1 MSLIVLTEE
10 RIQSL
15 IRQRKQVLG
24 QGASCKVFLLELKG
38 DLCCLKVAKDLH
50 YASMFQKEFDILMEL
65 DGAAGAPIPL
75 GKSFGFPAILTSF
88 CGKTTFFE
96 LSSMAPGD
104 LDKFSAFELLVRD
117 VQQLHKRGYVHNDIK
132 ENNVVVRRNADG
144 SLKVSL
150 IDYGVASKNGS
161 KFKMVSANPD
171 DLPWVPPEA
180 SCGKPCTS
188 VASLDVFSLGYILNN
203 ILKQCKAR
211 YPALEVLASM
221 ALSSDPSHRP
231 SMAKLAKVVKS
242 YTPLQEKK
250 SKNTAVSRYLRKFCS
265 RLFPF
270 LNVTQKKNT
279 VKPQSV
285 SVKH

>member
-24 QGASCKVFLLELKG
+24 QGASCKVFLLEVKG
-38 DLCCLKVAKDLH
+38 DLCCLKVAKDH
-50 YASMFQKEFDILMEL
+50 HFAGMFQKEFDILMEL

-75 GKSFGFPAILTSF
+75 GKSFGFPALLTSF
-88 CGKTTFFE
+88 CGKTTFCQ

-117 VQQLHKRGYVHNDIK
+117 VQQLHKHGYVHNDIK

-150 IDYGVASKNGS
+150 IDYGLASKNGRT
-161 KFKMVSANPD
+161 FKTNSDND
-171 DLPWVPPEA
+171 KPWMAPEA
-180 SCGKPCTS
+180 CSGKPCK
-188 VASLDVFSLGYILNN
+188 VKASLDVFSLGYILNN

-221 ALSSDPSHRP
+221 ALSSDPAQRP
-231 SMAKLAKVVKS
+231 SMAKLAKVIKS

-250 SKNTAVSRYLRKFCS
+250 SKNTAVFRYLRKFCS
-265 RLFPF
+265 RVLPCIYM
-270 LNVTQKKNT
+270 TQEKNT

-285 SVKH
+285 FVKH